1 VEVSGEG
8 QKTEI
13 VKKMVDEDQKE
24 MALAIQGR
32 DVAGIRIVEAKQFY
46 NINLYAGKTYREDFL
61 NFIAK

>member
-1 VEVSGEG
+1 
-8 QKTEI
+8 
-13 VKKMVDEDQKE
+13 MVDEDQKE